1 MGQLDDIFNAPVNL
15 RKLISKISF
24 DAELLEKASLEQPGL
39 YLEASR
45 YRTLK
50 MRKKNK
56 AFVQKDMVK
65 AELGIKYRKRKG
77 DGEKLTEGAAKDRV
91 LFDPAMQEA
100 QAALDRATEEE
111 VWAQGLVEVFR
122 QRLSVL
128 KIVAEIRN
136 SEMAN
141 EIRHA
146 KENMATAGMR
156 KAAEQARSKFDKD
169 GEDEE

>member
-1 MGQLDDIFNAPVNL
+1 MGQLNDIFNAPVNL
-15 RKLISKISF
+15 RKLISRISF
-24 DAELLEKASLEQPGL
+24 DADLLEKAALEQPGL

-65 AELGIKYRKRKG
+65 AELGIKYRKRK
-77 DGEKLTEGAAKDRV
+77 DSGEKLTEGAAKDKV
-91 LFDPAMQEA
+91 LFDPAMQDA

-136 SEMAN
+136 AEMAS

-156 KAAEQARSKFDKD
+156 KAAEHARERIEKE
-169 GEDEE
+169 EDEE

>member
-1 MGQLDDIFNAPVNL
+1 MGQLNDFLNAPVNL
-15 RKLISKISF
+15 KKLISRISF
-24 DAELLEKASLEQPGL
+24 DADLLEKASLEQPGL

-77 DGEKLTEGAAKDRV
+77 DGEKLTEGAAKDKV

-156 KAAEQARSKFDKD
+156 KAAEQARGRFEKE
-169 GEDEE
+169 EDEE